1 MDQFETSPQPITNQQ
16 PQMPEVSQPV
26 VADELAVLEDRL
38 QAAENW
44 RLQLFTEDWD
54 DWRLAGEDKVRQR
67 NRVNCQEV
75 DSQISELQA
84 ELDLARSRQLGQI
97 ALDES

>member
-1 MDQFETSPQPITNQQ
+1 MKQAPNRLPISH
-16 PQMPEVSQPV
+16 PLEVIEATQPV